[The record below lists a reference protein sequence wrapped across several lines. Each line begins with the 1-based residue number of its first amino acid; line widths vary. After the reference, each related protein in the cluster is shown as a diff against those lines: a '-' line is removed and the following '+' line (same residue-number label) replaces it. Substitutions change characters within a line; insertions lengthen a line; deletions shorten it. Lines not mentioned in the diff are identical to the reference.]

1 MYLAFLFS
9 PFYCVV
15 LLVYSLPLEFIVLYC
30 ICLCPCSLQAILAQ
44 VVMSRTPTINRI
56 PLSFHQWME
65 LEQFTRFL
73 QSLGVLATPEIVE
86 RFLARQ
92 HWRFDNTR
100 KVRLYHIV
108 MTDLP
113 QLLWEVQRMQR
124 AESQRRQPYNM
135 ARP

>member
-1 MYLAFLFS
+1 MTNNNHDQGRLRKRVSGSF
-9 PFYCVV
+9 
-15 LLVYSLPLEFIVLYC
+15 
-30 ICLCPCSLQAILAQ
+30 ILAQ
-44 VVMSRTPTINRI
+44 VVMPLIQTINRI
-56 PLSFHQWME
+56 RLRNHQWME

-92 HWRFDNTR
+92 HWRFDKTR

-124 AESQRRQPYNM
+124 AERQRRQPYT
-135 ARP
+135 RVLS

>member
-1 MYLAFLFS
+1 
-9 PFYCVV
+9 
-15 LLVYSLPLEFIVLYC
+15 
-30 ICLCPCSLQAILAQ
+30 
-44 VVMSRTPTINRI
+44 
-56 PLSFHQWME
+56 ME

-92 HWRFDNTR
+92 HWRFDKTR

-108 MTDLP
+108 ITDLP
-113 QLLWEVQRMQR
+113 RLVREVQRMQR
-124 AESQRRQPYNM
+124 AESQRSQPYNM